1 MPIVWRRN
9 LSRKCSK
16 DMKVALGCSM
26 KYRSLVRET
35 MKEFE
40 AIGIVPLFPNL
51 NYSTEDKDDAATIE
65 EKKRLAL
72 EHYAAIDEAD
82 TVYLLTPGGYMG
94 TSLKLELGYAIA
106 KNKPIY
112 FSEPTNDIGL
122 DCYVQEFIP
131 TNNLKRFLEL

>member
-1 MPIVWRRN
+1 
-9 LSRKCSK
+9 
-16 DMKVALGCSM
+16 
-26 KYRSLVRET
+26 

-51 NYSTEDKDDAATIE
+51 NYSTEDKDEASTIE